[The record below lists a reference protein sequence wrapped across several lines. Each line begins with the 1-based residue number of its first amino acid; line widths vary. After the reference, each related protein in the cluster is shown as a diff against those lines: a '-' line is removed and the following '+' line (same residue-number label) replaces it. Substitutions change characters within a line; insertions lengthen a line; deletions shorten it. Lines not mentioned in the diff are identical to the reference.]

1 MDYILVHIPLFHD
14 EVSGSAMSKKFLCQ
28 EETLQRLSRLRT
40 RSQNF
45 GDTLGSDSPQE
56 VPEAKEAQ
64 ATVP

>member
-1 MDYILVHIPLFHD
+1 MDSTLVHIPLFHD
-14 EVSGSAMSKKFLCQ
+14 EVSGSAMSSCQ

-56 VPEAKEAQ
+56 APEAKEAE